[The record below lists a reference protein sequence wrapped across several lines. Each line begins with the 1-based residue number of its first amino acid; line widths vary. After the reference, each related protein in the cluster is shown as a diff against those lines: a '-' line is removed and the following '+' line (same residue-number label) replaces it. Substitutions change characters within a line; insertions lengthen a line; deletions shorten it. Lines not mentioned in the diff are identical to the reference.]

1 MLRQRFKDAD
11 LIRSSSADTG
21 SKSKLMDEK
30 KRPRSANE
38 FAHRRIL
45 SFDQSLEHQTIPEED
60 TVINY
65 NIFTEKMHSK
75 TLYDAQSKKDFLADP
90 SKM

>member
-1 MLRQRFKDAD
+1 
-11 LIRSSSADTG
+11 
-21 SKSKLMDEK
+21 MDEK

-75 TLYDAQSKKDFLADP
+75 TLYDA
-90 SKM
+90 